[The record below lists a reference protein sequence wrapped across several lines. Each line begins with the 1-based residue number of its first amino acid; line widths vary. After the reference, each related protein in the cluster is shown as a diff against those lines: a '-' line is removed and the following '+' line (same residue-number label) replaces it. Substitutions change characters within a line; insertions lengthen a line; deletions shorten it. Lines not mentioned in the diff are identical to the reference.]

1 MRHSYAVS
9 LCALLAVLPSAVRA
23 QTASP
28 LDTDPS
34 YQTML
39 ALIDEMVENKLV
51 SRERADTLIANAKAK
66 AGRALA
72 ANAPPPAAAPSTAP
86 QLAAPV
92 PAPPSAAPTRV
103 QVANQTADP
112 GAKIAPV
119 PVGNPQVVN
128 AGGVALPADLAVD
141 WSRGAPV
148 FSSRDGKFTFKMRG
162 RLLADISSTG
172 GSDFDRRNITV
183 STLRQFRVGAIG
195 TIGDHLFYQFETD
208 FRRNATEVVQ
218 AFVGYRQKFGKT
230 DADVRFGNLITD
242 RGIDI
247 GTASTANPFI
257 TTNINTTALATQG
270 GKVFLMGAVGRAG
283 GKNWHAS
290 FGVHG
295 DAIDSDFTRSD
306 NRMLLGRA
314 HWNPILTKHGLIHIG
329 GWAYSENIP
338 DTTLPTTFAQ
348 GMAGAL
354 NNSVR
359 VESAALAGADG
370 SKAFGLELGGTLGP
384 FYAFGEYGQRT
395 VHGGPTSTFR
405 SGKIKALSVNG
416 GFWITGETPTYAS
429 RSGTYVA
436 PNVLNSVLDG
446 GWGALEAVVRYENL
460 DSSSLPLG
468 GTGTAGTLGLN
479 WSLTNNFRFMADY
492 THFRTDNR
500 TGSFIG
506 RDSGDTF
513 AARAEVA
520 F

>member
-9 LCALLAVLPSAVRA
+9 LCALLAVLPSVARA

-72 ANAPPPAAAPSTAP
+72 ANAPSPAAPPLTAP
-86 QLAAPV
+86 VLP
-92 PAPPSAAPTRV
+92 PTRV

-119 PVGNPQVVN
+119 PVGNAQVVN

-290 FGVHG
+290 LGVHG

-306 NRMLLGRA
+306 NRMLL
-314 HWNPILTKHGLIHIG
+314 
-329 GWAYSENIP
+329 
-338 DTTLPTTFAQ
+338 
-348 GMAGAL
+348 
-354 NNSVR
+354 
-359 VESAALAGADG
+359 AAC
-370 SKAFGLELGGTLGP
+370 
-384 FYAFGEYGQRT
+384 
-395 VHGGPTSTFR
+395 
-405 SGKIKALSVNG
+405 
-416 GFWITGETPTYAS
+416 
-429 RSGTYVA
+429 
-436 PNVLNSVLDG
+436 
-446 GWGALEAVVRYENL
+446 
-460 DSSSLPLG
+460 
-468 GTGTAGTLGLN
+468 TGTR
-479 WSLTNNFRFMADY
+479 SSPSMA
-492 THFRTDNR
+492 
-500 TGSFIG
+500 
-506 RDSGDTF
+506 
-513 AARAEVA
+513 
-520 F
+520 

>member
-1 MRHSYAVS
+1 M
-9 LCALLAVLPSAVRA
+9 
-23 QTASP
+23 
-28 LDTDPS
+28 
-34 YQTML
+34 
-39 ALIDEMVENKLV
+39 
-51 SRERADTLIANAKAK
+51 
-66 AGRALA
+66 
-72 ANAPPPAAAPSTAP
+72 
-86 QLAAPV
+86 
-92 PAPPSAAPTRV
+92 
-103 QVANQTADP
+103 
-112 GAKIAPV
+112 
-119 PVGNPQVVN
+119 
-128 AGGVALPADLAVD
+128 
-141 WSRGAPV
+141 
-148 FSSRDGKFTFKMRG
+148 
-162 RLLADISSTG
+162 
-172 GSDFDRRNITV
+172 
-183 STLRQFRVGAIG
+183 
-195 TIGDHLFYQFETD
+195 
-208 FRRNATEVVQ
+208 
-218 AFVGYRQKFGKT
+218 
-230 DADVRFGNLITD
+230 
-242 RGIDI
+242 
-247 GTASTANPFI
+247 
-257 TTNINTTALATQG
+257 
-270 GKVFLMGAVGRAG
+270 
-283 GKNWHAS
+283 
-290 FGVHG
+290 
-295 DAIDSDFTRSD
+295 
-306 NRMLLGRA
+306 

-359 VESAALAGADG
+359 VESAALTGADG

-384 FYAFGEYGQRT
+384 FYAFSEYGQRT

-446 GWGALEAVVRYENL
+446 GWGALEAVVRYEDL
-460 DSSSLPLG
+460 DSSNLPLG

-500 TGSFIG
+500 TGSFVG

>member
-9 LCALLAVLPSAVRA
+9 LCALLAVLPSAARA

-39 ALIDEMVENKLV
+39 ALIDEMVETKLV
-51 SRERADTLIANAKAK
+51 SRERADTMIANAKVK
-66 AGRALA
+66 ASRALA
-72 ANAPPPAAAPSTAP
+72 ANAPLPAAPT
-86 QLAAPV
+86 
-92 PAPPSAAPTRV
+92 PPPTRV
-103 QVANQTADP
+103 QVATQAADA

-119 PVGNPQVVN
+119 PVGNLQTTS

-148 FSSRDGKFTFKMRG
+148 FSSRNGKFTFKPRG
-162 RLLADISSTG
+162 RILADLSSTG

-183 STLRQFRVGAIG
+183 STLRQFRFGGVG
-195 TIGDHLFYQFETD
+195 TIGDHLFYQFEAD

-218 AFVGYRQKFGKT
+218 TFVGYRQKFGET
-230 DADVRFGNLITD
+230 DTDIRFGNLITD

-247 GTASTANPFI
+247 GTAATANPFI

-270 GKVFLMGAVGRAG
+270 GRVYLLGVVGRAG

-290 FGVHG
+290 LGVHG
-295 DAIDSDFTRSD
+295 DAIDNDFTRSD
-306 NRMLLGRA
+306 NRMVLGRV
-314 HWNPILTKHGLIHIG
+314 HWNPILTKHGLIHVG

-348 GMAGAL
+348 NMSGAI

-359 VESAALAGADG
+359 VESAALTGADG

-384 FYAFGEYGQRT
+384 FYAFSEYGQRT

-405 SGKIKALSVNG
+405 SAKIKALSING

-436 PNVLNSVLDG
+436 PNVLHSVLDG
-446 GWGALEAVVRYENL
+446 GWGALEAVVRYEDL
-460 DSSSLPLG
+460 DSSDLPLG

-492 THFRTDNR
+492 IHFRTDNR
-500 TGSFIG
+500 TGSFTG
-506 RDSGDTF
+506 RDTGDTF